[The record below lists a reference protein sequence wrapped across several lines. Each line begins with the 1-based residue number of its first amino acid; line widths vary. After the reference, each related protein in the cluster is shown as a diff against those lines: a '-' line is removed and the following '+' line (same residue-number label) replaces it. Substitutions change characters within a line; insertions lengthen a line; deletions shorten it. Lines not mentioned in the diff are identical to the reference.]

1 MKGVIGTGGVRLT
14 NIRFATDDIVFF
26 FYTFFG
32 VQNMLKDLRIACLE
46 VELKMNRAKTKILTN
61 GIKIGVKVDGEELLY
76 VEDYVYLC
84 QILL

>member
-1 MKGVIGTGGVRLT
+1 
-14 NIRFATDDIVFF
+14 
-26 FYTFFG
+26 
-32 VQNMLKDLRIACLE
+32 MLKDLRIACLE